1 MKKAPVKFRS
11 LLKIFLL
18 SIFLSLGC
26 FASDLHQKTGKIIAS
41 TGEDLNVGIY
51 IQDLDSNEI
60 KFASHENRKFV
71 PASTTK
77 LFTAYAGLKYL
88 GKNFQYRTLISAD
101 NPVKGS
107 STDGS
112 VYIQFSGDPT
122 LSYDDIKRMMSRIGV
137 KEIKGNLVLNDY
149 LFDHHR
155 TSPGGF
161 AWDDHPFCYAAPKSA
176 IIIDRNCSEAK
187 MWPNKVPGIK
197 ANLEISNPSLLSID
211 NNVDTVK
218 PSSQECPYKSRYLGG
233 NAYEVYGCMF
243 KDIKRPVRL
252 NFALQDNRLMAE
264 VYFQEAL
271 KEIGIKVSGS
281 VIFSNVHG
289 KYLLHTH
296 KSAPLKDVIVPL
308 LHDSLNPDASSLFK
322 YLGYQ
327 YTRQQGSDETGEN
340 MMNQFLRQSGLKN
353 GVRLKD
359 GSGESRY
366 NLITPKALVL
376 LLDKAYKSDVR
387 DYFLFAIPQY
397 GSKGTLRYRSID
409 SRFKGDVRAKTGSM
423 KNTSSLAG
431 YYLPSYGKKYAFA
444 IMVNGHGLSPY
455 RIREMEDQILNA
467 ILSN

>member
-1 MKKAPVKFRS
+1 MAPVKLRS
-11 LLKIFLL
+11 LLQIFLL

-26 FASDLHQKTGKIIAS
+26 FASDLDQKIGRIIAS

-51 IQDLDSNEI
+51 IKNLNDEEV

-77 LFTAYAGLKYL
+77 LFTVYAGLKYL
-88 GKNFQYRTLISAD
+88 GNNFKYITSISAD
-101 NPVKGS
+101 NLVKGS
-107 STDGS
+107 ASDGNI
-112 VYIQFSGDPT
+112 YIQFSGDPT
-122 LSYDDIKRMMSRIGV
+122 LSYNDIKHMLRHVGV
-137 KEIKGNLVLNDY
+137 KEIKGNLVINDS
-149 LFDHHR
+149 LFGDHR

-161 AWDDHPFCYAAPKSA
+161 GWDDQPFCYAAPKSA
-176 IIIDRNCSEAK
+176 IIIDGNCSEAK
-187 MWPNKVPGIK
+187 MWPSKISGRK
-197 ANLEISNPSLLSID
+197 ANLEIVNPSLLNIS

-218 PSSQECPYKSRYLGG
+218 PSRKECPYKSRYIGD
-233 NAYEVYGCMF
+233 NSYEVYGCMF
-243 KDIKRPVRL
+243 QDIKRPVRL
-252 NFALQDNRLMAE
+252 NFALQDNRLMAKA
-264 VYFQEAL
+264 YFEKAL
-271 KEIGIKVSGS
+271 KEIGMKISGR
-281 VIFSNVHG
+281 ITFSNASG
-289 KYLLHTH
+289 KNVLYTH
-296 KSAPLKDVIVPL
+296 KSAPLRDVIVPL

-322 YLGYQ
+322 YMGYK

-340 MMNQFLRQSGLKN
+340 MMNKFLRKSGLKN

-387 DYFLFAIPQY
+387 DSFLSAIPQY

-409 SRFKGDVRAKTGSM
+409 SRFRRDVRAKTGSM

-431 YYLPSYGKKYAFA
+431 YYLPSHSQKYAFA
-444 IMVNGHGLSPY
+444 IMINGHGLSPY
-455 RIREMEDQILNA
+455 RIREMEDKILNI